1 MRLHE
6 LQPDH
11 ENEDKKRV
19 GRGGKWRTYAGR
31 GDKGQKSRAG
41 SGKFQPLIRRLIK
54 RFPKLR
60 GYQFNPLSEVETVNV
75 GRLKHH
81 FEDGDTVS
89 PATLVDEDLVS
100 RQEGKL
106 PEVKILG
113 EGEIDVELEV
123 ENCDLS
129 EGAQDKIEEA
139 GGTIK

>member
-11 ENEDKKRV
+11 ENEEKKRV

-60 GYQFNPLSEVETVNV
+60 GYQFNPLSETQVVNV
-75 GRLKHH
+75 EKLEYH

-89 PATLVDEDLVS
+89 PATLVDEGLVS
-100 RQEGKL
+100 REEGKL

-113 EGEIDVELEV
+113 EGELDTELTI
-123 ENCDLS
+123 ENCELS
-129 EGAQDKIEEA
+129 KGAEEKIEEA
-139 GGTIK
+139 GGAIK

>member
-113 EGEIDVELEV
+113 EGEIDVELKV
-123 ENCDLS
+123 ENCNLS
-129 EGAQDKIEEA
+129 EGARDKIEEA